1 MDTYDG
7 LKNMVRDVRGVVPAA
22 IASFKGIGAAI
33 RASVND
39 PASLLALAG
48 QLEGNPQDLANMIV
62 TDPSTNAPY
71 SDIGN
76 FVASATY
83 GPRPTAEENAA
94 ADKKAAADQKASGEK
109 VAAEAKAPRK

>member
-1 MDTYDG
+1 MYAVLCLPQSLPSRVSRVWVADAD
-7 LKNMVRDVRGVVPAA
+7 RA
-22 IASFKGIGAAI
+22 